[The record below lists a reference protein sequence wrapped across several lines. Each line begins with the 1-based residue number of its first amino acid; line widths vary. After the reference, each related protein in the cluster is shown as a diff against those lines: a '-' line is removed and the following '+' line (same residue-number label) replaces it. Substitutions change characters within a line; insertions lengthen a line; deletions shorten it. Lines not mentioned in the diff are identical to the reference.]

1 MLFWKKEK
9 RGFEIMNERNRQYI
23 EKMDRENA
31 DKLAAEKAAAEKAAA
46 ERTNADE
53 VTAAAGEE
61 ANQTDNKEELSAWES
76 ADEREI
82 AIEEARKQAEAF
94 HKENQKMDLEKGDL
108 PALIISAFLVFGP
121 ILLILGAI
129 LAVAWIFL
137 H

>member
-31 DKLAAEKAAAEKAAA
+31 DKSAADKSAAEKAA
-46 ERTNADE
+46 
-53 VTAAAGEE
+53 AAAGEE

-94 HKENQKMDLEKGDL
+94 HKENQKMDLEIMKMKIKNMNKKRKIQ
-108 PALIISAFLVFGP
+108 IIIIEIKKIKKEKKSKMIKFFV
-121 ILLILGAI
+121 LLI
-129 LAVAWIFL
+129 
-137 H
+137 

>member
-31 DKLAAEKAAAEKAAA
+31 DKSAAEKAAAEKAAA
-46 ERTNADE
+46 EGTNADE
-53 VTAAAGEE
+53 V
-61 ANQTDNKEELSAWES
+61 ANQTDDKEELSAWES

>member
-31 DKLAAEKAAAEKAAA
+31 DKSAADKSAAEKAEAASGKEMPDPA
-46 ERTNADE
+46 E
-53 VTAAAGEE
+53 
-61 ANQTDNKEELSAWES
+61 NKEELSAWES

>member
-23 EKMDRENA
+23 EKMDRE
-31 DKLAAEKAAAEKAAA
+31 AAEKAAAEKAAA

-53 VTAAAGEE
+53 VAAAAGEE
-61 ANQTDNKEELSAWES
+61 ANQTDNKEELSAWKS

-94 HKENQKMDLEKGDL
+94 NKENQKMDLEKGDL